1 MKSVWPPSHGDRRKQ
16 GKNILASI
24 YRHVYSAIQTAEL
37 YIWSGSLYLRWGS
50 SPKARFCSA
59 RGENSADS
67 RLPVIFLRVAP
78 HRGKLSRRHTKEEP
92 TTNGRVVFAVRN
104 QSYRLIALPLASG
117 GYLLCILHK
126 GVHIYI
132 TIFVQYMCTF
142 IVEICVHIW

>member
-1 MKSVWPPSHGDRRKQ
+1 MAIDGSKEKTSLRPSIDTSILPYRPQSFTYDQVHYTSGGAPVQKQ
-16 GKNILASI
+16 GFAPHGGRTQQIAGCRSFFC
-24 YRHVYSAIQTAEL
+24 V
-37 YIWSGSLYLRWGS
+37 SLRT
-50 SPKARFCSA
+50 
-59 RGENSADS
+59 GENSAADI
-67 RLPVIFLRVAP
+67 R
-78 HRGKLSRRHTKEEP
+78 KKEP

-142 IVEICVHIW
+142 IVEICVHI